1 MHGVTLRGVPMAT
14 TEPVHDWLS
23 DYDIFDP
30 GYVRDPVPRWDELRG
45 CPIAHTERW
54 GGSWLPTR
62 YEDVHAIAHDVEHFS
77 STQITVVPRVVV
89 PGTEHVHA
97 PPIDS
102 DPPEH
107 GWSRRL
113 LLPSFAPRA
122 VEKHEPGTRALCR
135 SLIDGFIDA
144 GRADA
149 AIDYAQQIP
158 SRVIAEL
165 MGIPSDRADDF
176 TVWVQGLLELGQTD
190 IPLRLRSREALFGF
204 LTEIIEDRQRRPRDD
219 FITELLRSEVDG
231 EPVPVSH
238 VLGTCQL
245 LIIAGID
252 TTWSSIGSA
261 LWHLAQHPDDR
272 RRLVADP
279 SRIPTAV
286 EELLRAYS
294 PVTMARIVREPIDVG
309 GCPWTPATGCS
320 CPSRPP
326 TATRPRS
333 TTPTRSSSTAS
344 ATATSPSV
352 SASTAAPAPT
362 WPAWRCASRSRSG
375 WPASPSSRWRTRT
388 PSPGPAGRS
397 AGPDRSRWCSHD
409 RAERGPCH
417 GRMFAAERRTRHWC
431 PSRRRASSSAPE
443 VERAPLT
450 AVEATISGVCE
461 PGFGAVA
468 DAFAANLTDRG
479 DLGARVC
486 VILDGKVVVDQWGGW
501 ADRART
507 RPWTDDTLTNM
518 WSSTK
523 GVVALGR
530 ADARRPR
537 PARPRRA
544 RRHVLAG
551 VRGRQARRRC
561 RSATC

>member
-1 MHGVTLRGVPMAT
+1 MAT

-62 YEDVHAIAHDVEHFS
+62 YEDIHAIAHDVEHFS

-135 SLIDGFIDA
+135 SLIDRFIA
-144 GRADA
+144 NGRGDA
-149 AIDYAQQIP
+149 ATDYAQQIP

-165 MGIPSDRADDF
+165 MGIPSDCADDF

-204 LTEIIEDRQRRPRDD
+204 LTEIIEDRQRHPRDD
-219 FITELLRSEVDG
+219 LITELLQSEVDG

-272 RRLVADP
+272 RRLAADP
-279 SRIPTAV
+279 SCIPTAV

-294 PVTMARIVREPIDVG
+294 PVTMARIVREPIDFG
-309 GCPWTPATGCS
+309 GVHMDAGDRVLMSFPAAN
-320 CPSRPP
+320 RDP
-326 TATRPRS
+326 TAF
-333 TTPTRSSSTAS
+333 
-344 ATATSPSV
+344 
-352 SASTAAPAPT
+352 
-362 WPAWRCASRSRSG
+362 
-375 WPASPSSRWRTRT
+375 
-388 PSPGPAGRS
+388 
-397 AGPDRSRWCSHD
+397 DD
-409 RAERGPCH
+409 
-417 GRMFAAERRTRHWC
+417 
-431 PSRRRASSSAPE
+431 
-443 VERAPLT
+443 
-450 AVEATISGVCE
+450 
-461 PGFGAVA
+461 A
-468 DAFAANLTDRG
+468 DQ
-479 DLGARVC
+479 
-486 VILDGKVVVDQWGGW
+486 VILDRERNRHIAFGVGIHRCAGSNL
-501 ADRART
+501 ARMEM
-507 RPWTDDTLTNM
+507 R
-518 WSSTK
+518 
-523 GVVALGR
+523 VALEEWLAR
-530 ADARRPR
+530 IPEFSLEDPDAVTW
-537 PARPRRA
+537 A
-544 RRHVLAG
+544 AG
-551 VRGRQARRRC
+551 QVRGP
-561 RSATC
+561 RSIPVVFP